1 VKVITLLES
10 VSRADGGI
18 FEAECALQ
26 RELSLSQGVKIDVV
40 GMEDRYSGEDAVR
53 WLPLKPKALSPKG
66 PGALGYSPDLLAA
79 LDPKADLLYAATL
92 WKYPSWAALKWAER
106 TGKPM
111 MVAPHGSIDPWALA
125 NAAWKKRIAAA
136 LFKNRQLHKATCL
149 RALCQSEA
157 DAFRA
162 YGLRNPI
169 AIIPN
174 GVDLPDFTESSDEG
188 RGSRAIEAGS
198 ESRVEGRESTPRT
211 LLFLGRIHPKKGLT
225 NALRAFKKA
234 LDDRPSTLDSPW
246 QFVIVGW
253 DQGGHE
259 AELMKLCEELGL
271 KSEKFRNGCEATAGS
286 AKVES
291 EKVRK
296 FDSEVVF
303 WGAAF
308 GEEKDA
314 LLRGADAFILPS
326 FSEGLPMSVLE
337 AWAYRLP
344 VIMTPECNLPEGFA
358 AEAGIRIETDVPS
371 IARGLD
377 TLFSM
382 SDADLCSMGTRGYEL
397 VKQRF
402 TWRTVAAQMRSVYV
416 WMLGGGSPPE
426 CVRMD

>member
-40 GMEDRYSGEDAVR
+40 GLEDPFTGQDAVR

-66 PGALGYSPDLLAA
+66 PGALGYSPDLLAE
-79 LDPKADLLYAATL
+79 LNPKADLLYAATL

-125 NAAWKKRIAAA
+125 NAAWKKRIAAV

-174 GVDLPDFTESSDEG
+174 GVELPDFTESSDEG

-211 LLFLGRIHPKKGLT
+211 LLFLGRIHPKKGLSS
-225 NALRAFKKA
+225 ALRAFKKA

-246 QFVIVGW
+246 QFVIAGW

-308 GEEKDA
+308 GREKDA

-344 VIMTPECNLPEGFA
+344 VVMTPECNLPEGFA

>member
-1 VKVITLLES
+1 MKVITLLES

-40 GMEDRYSGEDAVR
+40 GLEDRYSGEDAVR

-79 LDPKADLLYAATL
+79 LNPKADLLYAATL

-174 GVDLPDFTESSDEG
+174 GVELPDFTESSDEG

-211 LLFLGRIHPKKGLT
+211 LLFLGRIHPKKGLSS
-225 NALRAFKKA
+225 ALRAFKKA

-246 QFVIVGW
+246 QFVIAGW

-314 LLRGADAFILPS
+314 LLRSADAFILPS

-344 VIMTPECNLPEGFA
+344 VVMTPECNLPEGFA

-402 TWRTVAAQMRSVYV
+402 TWRNVAAQMRSVYV

>member
-1 VKVITLLES
+1 
-10 VSRADGGI
+10 
-18 FEAECALQ
+18 
-26 RELSLSQGVKIDVV
+26 
-40 GMEDRYSGEDAVR
+40 
-53 WLPLKPKALSPKG
+53 
-66 PGALGYSPDLLAA
+66 
-79 LDPKADLLYAATL
+79 
-92 WKYPSWAALKWAER
+92 
-106 TGKPM
+106 
-111 MVAPHGSIDPWALA
+111 
-125 NAAWKKRIAAA
+125 
-136 LFKNRQLHKATCL
+136 
-149 RALCQSEA
+149 
-157 DAFRA
+157 
-162 YGLRNPI
+162 
-169 AIIPN
+169 
-174 GVDLPDFTESSDEG
+174 
-188 RGSRAIEAGS
+188 
-198 ESRVEGRESTPRT
+198 
-211 LLFLGRIHPKKGLT
+211 LGRIHPKKGLT

-246 QFVIVGW
+246 QFVIAGW

-271 KSEKFRNGCEATAGS
+271 KSEKFRNGCEATAES

-314 LLRGADAFILPS
+314 LLRSADAFILPS

-344 VIMTPECNLPEGFA
+344 VVMTPECNLPEGFA

-371 IARGLD
+371 IARGLN

-402 TWRTVAAQMRSVYV
+402 TWRTVAAQMRSVYD

>member
-40 GMEDRYSGEDAVR
+40 GLEDPFTGQDAVR

-66 PGALGYSPDLLAA
+66 PGTLGYSPDLLAA
-79 LDPKADLLYAATL
+79 LNPKADLLYAATL

-188 RGSRAIEAGS
+188 QGSRAIEAGS

-246 QFVIVGW
+246 QFVIAGW

-308 GEEKDA
+308 GREKDA
-314 LLRGADAFILPS
+314 LLRSADAFILPS

-344 VIMTPECNLPEGFA
+344 VVMTPECNLPEGFA

-402 TWRTVAAQMRSVYV
+402 TWRTVAEQMRSVYD
-416 WMLGGGSPPE
+416 WLLGGGSPPE

>member
-40 GMEDRYSGEDAVR
+40 GLEDRYSGEDAVR

-79 LDPKADLLYAATL
+79 LNPKADLLYAATL

-174 GVDLPDFTESSDEG
+174 GVELPDFTESSDEG

-246 QFVIVGW
+246 QFVIAGW

-314 LLRGADAFILPS
+314 LLRSADAFILPS

-344 VIMTPECNLPEGFA
+344 VVMTPECNLPEGFA

-402 TWRTVAAQMRSVYV
+402 TWRNVAAQMRSVYV